1 MAINEVLESEALWSE
16 AEACD
21 QVVDLSKGL
30 DVPRCSSRH
39 GEVVTM
45 MTHEATNGFV
55 VNHKPSQ
62 QNHWVKRGTRHFQ
75 THPNIISN
83 PPIYIEMCRRIDV

>member
-30 DVPRCSSRH
+30 DVPRHSAAWGGGDDDDS
-39 GEVVTM
+39 
-45 MTHEATNGFV
+45 
-55 VNHKPSQ
+55 
-62 QNHWVKRGTRHFQ
+62 
-75 THPNIISN
+75 
-83 PPIYIEMCRRIDV
+83 